1 MVQFLFDHGLWQ
13 LTMLLFVFYTHW
25 RISWIANDNKEAQR
39 KAIVH
44 IILIGLTVLGSV
56 LFLHIVKSYD
66 CDPIATVWTK
76 LMISVGLLICFL
88 VSMFRYSLLP
98 MTTFFFVVSFI
109 GMASGPTTIQK
120 AESLPNTSSQV
131 TSSVSAVT
139 KCDLRVEGLFHV
151 VHDQTGNN
159 VTLMGSMRSV
169 ITGDELT
176 VTTDAIVYTVDLKSC
191 KMTSTQKR

>member
-1 MVQFLFDHGLWQ
+1 
-13 LTMLLFVFYTHW
+13 ML
-25 RISWIANDNKEAQR
+25 
-39 KAIVH
+39 IV
-44 IILIGLTVLGSV
+44 IGLGICAV
-56 LFLHIVKSYD
+56 
-66 CDPIATVWTK
+66 
-76 LMISVGLLICFL
+76 ISL
-88 VSMFRYSLLP
+88 VRSSILP
-98 MTTFFFVVSFI
+98 MTTFFFVMSFI
-109 GMASGPTTIQK
+109 GMVSGLTIIQK
-120 AESLPNTSSQV
+120 VESLPNTSPQV
-131 TSSVSAVT
+131 TNSVSAVT